1 MRRDDKTALCKE
13 LWGTGKHLYRQGR
26 YVTRK
31 EEKAIAGETKAPR
44 CKGSFFVLSSERE
57 VVVRLKEGAVTWS
70 S

>member
-31 EEKAIAGETKAPR
+31 EEKGHCRGNKSTKMQGLIFCAFFR
-44 CKGSFFVLSSERE
+44 KRSGREMKGRGCNVE
-57 VVVRLKEGAVTWS
+57 
-70 S
+70 